1 MHWKGYDPSPMI
13 FPVVVVT
20 ITGVAVSVLVKR
32 VLGWKVSGWVYGVL
46 LVVSVLGVLWVWGYP
61 VVLLVAPWWAAFWM
75 GESWLGLVED
85 TIRRKLDNITR

>member
-32 VLGWKVSGWVYGVL
+32 VLGWNVSGWV
-46 LVVSVLGVLWVWGYP
+46 S
-61 VVLLVAPWWAAFWM
+61 
-75 GESWLGLVED
+75 SVED
-85 TIRRKLDNITR
+85 VMRRGMARARRLHGR